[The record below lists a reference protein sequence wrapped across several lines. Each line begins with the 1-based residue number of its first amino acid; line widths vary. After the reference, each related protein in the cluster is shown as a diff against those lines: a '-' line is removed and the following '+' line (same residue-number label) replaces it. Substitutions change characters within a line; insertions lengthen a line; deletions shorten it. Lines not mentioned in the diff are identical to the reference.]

1 MADEKKTK
9 VLLAQFP
16 LETHSREIIALAGM
30 LQNHGNE
37 VIVMGNA
44 LPANT
49 IERAIK
55 ESVDAICICT
65 YGGGEVTLGDA
76 LIKCAKEK
84 RIKSKTAFIIGGII
98 NPDNVRRLKRVG
110 FDSVFLTSIKDSG
123 TPDEILG
130 CIDCACEEKKTKKT
144 TSATKKKD
152 AKK

>member
-1 MADEKKTK
+1 MADEKRTK
-9 VLLAQFP
+9 LLLAQFP
-16 LETHSREIIALAGM
+16 LETHSREIIAVAGM

-37 VIVMGNA
+37 VIVMGNS

-84 RIKSKTAFIIGGII
+84 KIKSKTAFIIGGII
-98 NPDNVRRLKRVG
+98 NPDNVKRLKRVG
-110 FDSVFLTSIKDSG
+110 FDAVFLTSVKDSG
-123 TPDEILG
+123 TPEEILNS
-130 CIDCACEEKKTKKT
+130 IESACEEKK
-144 TSATKKKD
+144 SKKKAAQ
-152 AKK
+152 AKKKAEK